1 MTTEPADL
9 IGAMGPP
16 ILDEPL
22 DGIPTGRLVTER
34 TMRPAVVRVR
44 LTFTK
49 LGPLRFIGHLDLA
62 RVWERAV
69 RRARLPVAYTHGF
82 TPRPRIAFAAPLS
95 LGAVGLRER
104 VDIHLAESISPEDVA
119 SALGS
124 QLPPGCE
131 ICDASQ
137 VDLEAPS
144 MTAVMKW
151 ASFIITL
158 SNPSET
164 EIPLASETGTRWARR
179 VPDPAVIASPPRSG
193 SANDQRGNEPAT
205 ASDRTPN
212 DDGSFPT
219 ERDPGTPTQT
229 GAPMVPNPHGLDDEE
244 PLRPPAEWLAPMTP
258 ATPLPPRTELDT
270 RLRTLLDSPQA
281 LVTRTRDGKSGNVD
295 IRPFIIYASW
305 IWDAPSL
312 LEDDGHSLGAVA
324 RLWLVVR
331 HDATGAGRPDDI
343 AAALDLQSVNV
354 TRTAIGLDDEPPPMR
369 HTWLPEW
376 PLGSSTPRPDCA
388 ATPAVG

>member
-9 IGAMGPP
+9 VGAMDLPT
-16 ILDEPL
+16 LDEPP

-49 LGPLRFIGHLDLA
+49 LGPLRYIGHLDLA

-69 RRARLPVAYTHGF
+69 RRARLPVAYSHGF

-104 VDIHLAESISPEDVA
+104 VDIHLSESVSPLDVA
-119 SALGS
+119 TALGS
-124 QLPPGCE
+124 QLPPGCD
-131 ICDASQ
+131 ICDASP

-151 ASFIITL
+151 ASFVITV
-158 SNPSET
+158 SNPSVTET
-164 EIPLASETGTRWARR
+164 SLASESGTRWARR

-193 SANDQRGNEPAT
+193 TANDRRRGEPVPL
-205 ASDRTPN
+205 SDRTPN

-219 ERDPGTPTQT
+219 ERDLSTPTQT
-229 GAPMVPNPHGLDDEE
+229 ASPLVPNPHRLHDED

-258 ATPLPPRTELDT
+258 TTPLPPRAELDT
-270 RLRTLLDSPQA
+270 RLRALLESTHA
-281 LVTRTRDGKSGNVD
+281 LVPRTREGKSSNVD
-295 IRPFIIYASW
+295 IRPFLIDASW
-305 IWDAPSL
+305 LWDAPPPLAGESQ
-312 LEDDGHSLGAVA
+312 GLGEISPAVA

-331 HDATGAGRPDDI
+331 HDATGAGRPDDV
-343 AAALDLQSVNV
+343 AAALDLQAVEV
-354 TRTAIGLDDEPPPMR
+354 TRSAIGLDDEPPPMR
-369 HTWLPEW
+369 PSA
-376 PLGSSTPRPDCA
+376 PY
-388 ATPAVG
+388 

>member
-9 IGAMGPP
+9 IGAMGQP
-16 ILDEPL
+16 ILDEPP

-34 TMRPAVVRVR
+34 TMRPAVVRIR

-104 VDIHLAESISPEDVA
+104 VDIHLAESISPEDVIT
-119 SALGS
+119 ALRS

-131 ICDASQ
+131 ICDASR
-137 VDLEAPS
+137 VDLDAPS

-164 EIPLASETGTRWARR
+164 EMSLASETGTRWARR
-179 VPDPAVIASPPRSG
+179 VPDPAVIATPPRSG
-193 SANDQRGNEPAT
+193 SANDRRR
-205 ASDRTPN
+205 SDPSTVSDQTPN

-229 GAPMVPNPHGLDDEE
+229 GAPLVANPHLLNDEE
-244 PLRPPAEWLAPMTP
+244 PLRPPAEWLAPLTP
-258 ATPLPPRTELDT
+258 APPLPSRAELDT

-281 LVTRTRDGKSGNVD
+281 LVTRTRDGKSSNVD
-295 IRPFIIYASW
+295 IRPLLIDASW
-305 IWDAPSL
+305 IWDASSP
-312 LEDDGHSLGAVA
+312 LEDDRHSSGAVA

-331 HDATGAGRPDDI
+331 HDATGAGRPDDV
-343 AAALDLQSVNV
+343 ATALDLQSVDV
-354 TRTAIGLDDEPPPMR
+354 TRTAIGLDDEPAPVIP
-369 HTWLPEW
+369 T
-376 PLGSSTPRPDCA
+376 A
-388 ATPAVG
+388 AP

>member
-1 MTTEPADL
+1 MTTNPEDPARAIDL
-9 IGAMGPP
+9 PTIQEHP
-16 ILDEPL
+16 

-34 TMRPAVVRVR
+34 TMRPAVARVR

-69 RRARLPVAYTHGF
+69 RRARLPVAYTQGF

-104 VDIHLAESISPEDVA
+104 VDIHLSEHMPPQDVA
-119 SALGS
+119 TALS
-124 QLPPGCE
+124 TQLPPGCD
-131 ICDASQ
+131 ICDACL

-151 ASFIITL
+151 ASFVIAL
-158 SNPSET
+158 SNPTET
-164 EIPLASETGTRWARR
+164 ESSPASESGTRWARR

-193 SANDQRGNEPAT
+193 TANDRRGSEPGL

-212 DDGSFPT
+212 DDGSFPE
-219 ERDPGTPTQT
+219 ERVPATSTQT
-229 GAPMVPNPHGLDDEE
+229 GAQLVPNPYGPTNDE
-244 PLRPPAEWLAPMTP
+244 PLRPSAEWLAPLTP
-258 ATPLPPRTELDT
+258 ATPIPPPDELDT
-270 RLRTLLDSPQA
+270 RLRALLDSPRA
-281 LVTRTRDGKSGNVD
+281 FVTRTREGKSSNVD
-295 IRPFIIYASW
+295 IRPFIINASW
-305 IWDAPSL
+305 MWDATSP
-312 LEDDGHSLGAVA
+312 LEDDGYPLGSVA

-343 AAALDLQSVNV
+343 AASLDLQVVEV
-354 TRTAIGLDDEPPPMR
+354 TRTAIGLDDEPPP
-369 HTWLPEW
+369 L
-376 PLGSSTPRPDCA
+376 RPT
-388 ATPAVG
+388 ATS